1 MDSKISTTFIFENGV
16 TQHINMSQEAYNY
29 MTSDN
34 EVPRRMTPSMWK
46 KMPLVKKLEHHL
58 SLLKEDLHAV
68 DVSYKIMKSA

>member
-1 MDSKISTTFIFENGV
+1 MDAKLSVTYFFENGA
-16 TQHINMSQEAYNY
+16 TQHINMSQVAYDY

-34 EVPRRMTPSMWK
+34 EVPRRVTPSAWR